1 MCDDEFVMAYDGSP
15 CEDDN
20 IPFGVRRSH
29 VLRATDSYDEPVYVC
44 EPPYLIW
51 LPSPL

>member
-1 MCDDEFVMAYDGSP
+1 MYDDDEFVMAYDGSP
-15 CEDDN
+15 CEDD
-20 IPFGVRRSH
+20 IH
-29 VLRATDSYDEPVYVC
+29 TSYALPMVTTSRGACMCC